1 MGRAEPSKLGN
12 HPDVDLGTSPYA
24 PEMPRYLVE
33 RTFPDLLCIP
43 PGREGEAILRTIV
56 ACNSDRNVAW
66 LHSYVSIDRRVTYCI
81 YDAPSPEAIRL
92 TARANGLP
100 VDRITEISVLDPSAY
115 HAR

>member
-1 MGRAEPSKLGN
+1 
-12 HPDVDLGTSPYA
+12 V
-24 PEMPRYLVE
+24 PRYLVE
-33 RTFPDLLCIP
+33 RTFPVGLDTP

-66 LHSYVSIDRRVTYCI
+66 VHSYVSSDRRVTYCI

-100 VDRITEISVLDPSAY
+100 LDRITEISVLDPYAY
-115 HAR
+115 HTR